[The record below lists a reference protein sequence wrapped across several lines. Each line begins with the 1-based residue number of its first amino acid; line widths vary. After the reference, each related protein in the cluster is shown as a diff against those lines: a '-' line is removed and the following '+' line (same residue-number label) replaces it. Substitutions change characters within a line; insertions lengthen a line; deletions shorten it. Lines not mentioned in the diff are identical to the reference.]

1 MPDEEGTVVNSEVVT
16 DTTATGAT
24 TEETNQSEASES
36 LPVEDDSTEETE
48 ESSDT
53 DSGEEDV
60 QDDSDDTDSEDKP
73 KKGADA
79 RKEQLNKEIRDLVA
93 EKNELLAERNQI
105 RQSVEAANA
114 DAYKPASVDELLE
127 TVNPDTGDY
136 YNRLEAQLEAMRQEQ
151 EVERYNNRVADAQI
165 GIQYEAKRA
174 LDEFP
179 MFDKDS
185 PDYNAEV
192 ASEVDKVLEGI
203 LEIDPKTKQVVG
215 SRLSVYQLY
224 KSFAAAAKANAVK
237 AETKAQKNV
246 ESMLKNA
253 DPTTGGKGQTKSFES
268 MSLSEQEAYL
278 KRKGYDI

>member
-1 MPDEEGTVVNSEVVT
+1 MPDEEGTVVNTEVVT
-16 DTTATGAT
+16 DTTAAGAT
-24 TEETNQSEASES
+24 TEETNETVASES
-36 LPVEDDSTEETE
+36 VPVEDDSAVETDESGDADSSEDVVPADSEET
-48 ESSDT
+48 DT
-53 DSGEEDV
+53 
-60 QDDSDDTDSEDKP
+60 EDKP

-105 RQSVEAANA
+105 RKTVEAANA
-114 DAYKPASVDELLE
+114 DAYKPASVDDLLE

-165 GIQYEAKRA
+165 GIQYEARRA
-174 LDEFP
+174 LEEFP
-179 MFDKDS
+179 LFDKDS
-185 PDYNAEV
+185 PEYNAEV

-203 LEIDPKTKQVVG
+203 LEIDPQTKQVVG

-278 KRKGYDI
+278 RRKGYDI